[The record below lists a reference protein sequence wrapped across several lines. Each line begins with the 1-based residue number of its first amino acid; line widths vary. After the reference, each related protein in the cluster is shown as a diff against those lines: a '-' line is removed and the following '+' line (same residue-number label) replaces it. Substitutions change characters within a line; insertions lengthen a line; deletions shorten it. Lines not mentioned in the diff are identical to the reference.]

1 MTSGDYP
8 MGGMVKLM
16 DEALYGNDIMA
27 EFDNGQVRILCC
39 LCFYAVANQPKRK
52 CPHRIGRTPSVPA

>member
-8 MGGMVKLM
+8 MGGTVKLM

-27 EFDNGQVRILCC
+27 EFDNGQVRIL
-39 LCFYAVANQPKRK
+39 LLSLFLR
-52 CPHRIGRTPSVPA
+52 GR

>member
-27 EFDNGQVRILCC
+27 EFDNGQVRILC
-39 LCFYAVANQPKRK
+39 FYAVANQPKRK
-52 CPHRIGRTPSVPA
+52 CPHRIGRTPSVRA